1 MSDARPRLEDG
12 RQTARPVRWPPP
24 VACRIAASLV
34 LALVAG
40 CKEDNRLVTPPPPR
54 IGVALP
60 LQQQV
65 TPHLEATGTAVAVN
79 SVDLAA
85 RVQGFLS
92 AITYKDGDLV
102 KRGDVLFQIEPT
114 EYQAKLQQAQAAPAN
129 SQAQL
134 VQAEAELN
142 RQSTLGREAWSAQS
156 TIEQA
161 QALRDGLRATITGQ
175 QAGVTLAQLDL
186 GYTRVAAP
194 FDGTVSAHLLSVSN
208 LVGVGGPT
216 RLATIVQLDPI
227 HVSFTISE
235 QDALRLR
242 AQMAARGVTVRDI
255 GSVPVEAG
263 MMTEE
268 AYPHRG
274 RLDYRGRGA
283 RRGPHAPAAD
293 RDDFARADPRRPAA
307 AAGDRRRGECARLA
321 WP

>member
-1 MSDARPRLEDG
+1 MATSGRLPH
-12 RQTARPVRWPPP
+12 RR
-24 VACRIAASLV
+24 LV

-175 QAGVTLAQLDL
+175 QAESRWRSSTSATPGSPRPSMAQSRRICSRSA
-186 GYTRVAAP
+186 TWWASAARP
-194 FDGTVSAHLLSVSN
+194 GWRRSSSSIRSMSASPSVSRTHC
-208 LVGVGGPT
+208 GFAPKW
-216 RLATIVQLDPI
+216 P
-227 HVSFTISE
+227 
-235 QDALRLR
+235 
-242 AQMAARGVTVRDI
+242 
-255 GSVPVEAG
+255 
-263 MMTEE
+263 
-268 AYPHRG
+268 
-274 RLDYRGRGA
+274 
-283 RRGPHAPAAD
+283 PAA
-293 RDDFARADPRRPAA
+293 
-307 AAGDRRRGECARLA
+307 
-321 WP
+321 